1 MFTHKSATSA
11 NKAGD
16 LQSGIYLGRAVV
28 YRLDDGA
35 GEFVLTEFCRS
46 VTKIVTFAE
55 LLIRAEGQ
63 DGIFYADF
71 LKQSDGLWRDSNGKK
86 AHSLA
91 ELLPPATL
99 SAVQVEEISLN
110 PIEHVGGVA

>member
-1 MFTHKSATSA
+1 MFTHKSVSSA
-11 NKAGD
+11 NQAHD
-16 LQSGIYLGRAVV
+16 LQSGIYLGKAVV
-28 YRLDDGA
+28 YRLEDGA
-35 GEFVLTEFCRS
+35 GEFVLTEFSRS
-46 VTKIVTFAE
+46 GSKIVTFAE

-71 LKQSDGLWRDSNGKK
+71 LKQPDGLWRDSNGKK

-99 SAVQVEEISLN
+99 SAVQIEEISLD
-110 PIEHVGGVA
+110 PVEHVGGLV